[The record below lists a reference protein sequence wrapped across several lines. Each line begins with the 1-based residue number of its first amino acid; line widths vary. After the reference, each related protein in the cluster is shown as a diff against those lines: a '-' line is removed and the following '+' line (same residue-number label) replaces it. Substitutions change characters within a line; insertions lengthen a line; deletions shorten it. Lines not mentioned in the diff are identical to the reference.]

1 MKLYKTF
8 LTKRFVFFTLF
19 SALLLA
25 GCGSNDLFGDDAENV
40 VSIEVRD
47 YDSDELITTIT
58 DSSFID
64 SLVEELET
72 ADTGSTANM
81 DLMNPEYTALFLD
94 SEEQVIQSFGYYVD
108 ELSLGVVGRYYSRE
122 LGALLAV
129 TTELPIE

>member
-8 LTKRFVFFTLF
+8 LTKRFVFFPLF

-25 GCGSNDLFGDDAENV
+25 GCGSNDLFGDHAENV
-40 VSIEVRD
+40 ASIEGRD
-47 YDSDELITTIT
+47 YDSDEFITTIT

-108 ELSLGVVGRYYSRE
+108 ALSLGVVGRYHGRE

-129 TTELPIE
+129 TTELAIE

>member
-1 MKLYKTF
+1 MT
-8 LTKRFVFFTLF
+8 
-19 SALLLA
+19 
-25 GCGSNDLFGDDAENV
+25 
-40 VSIEVRD
+40 SIEVRD
-47 YDSDELITTIT
+47 YDSDELLATIT

-94 SEEQVIQSFGYYVD
+94 SEEQVIQSFGYYVE
-108 ELSLGVVGRYYSRE
+108 ELSLEVVGRYHSRE

>member
-1 MKLYKTF
+1 MNLYKTF

-25 GCGSNDLFGDDAENV
+25 GCGSNNLFDDDAENV
-40 VSIEVRD
+40 ASIEVRY
-47 YDSDELITTIT
+47 YDSDELLATIT

-108 ELSLGVVGRYYSRE
+108 ELSLGVIGRYYTQDT
-122 LGALLAV
+122 LFAV
-129 TTELPIE
+129 TTELPIN

>member
-1 MKLYKTF
+1 MKLNNTF
-8 LTKRFVFFTLF
+8 LTIRFVFFALF
-19 SALLLA
+19 SALLLT

-64 SLVEELET
+64 SLVEELEY

-108 ELSLGVVGRYYSRE
+108 ELSLGVVGRYHTRDT
-122 LGALLAV
+122 LFAV
-129 TTELPIE
+129 TTELPIN

>member
-1 MKLYKTF
+1 MKLNNTF
-8 LTKRFVFFTLF
+8 LTKRFVFLTLF

-40 VSIEVRD
+40 ASIEVRD

-64 SLVEELET
+64 SLVEELEY

-108 ELSLGVVGRYYSRE
+108 ELSLGVIGRYHTRDT
-122 LGALLAV
+122 LFTV
-129 TTELPIE
+129 TTELPIN

>member
-1 MKLYKTF
+1 MKLNNTF
-8 LTKRFVFFTLF
+8 LTKRFVFFALF
-19 SALLLA
+19 SALLLT

-40 VSIEVRD
+40 ASIEVRD
-47 YDSDELITTIT
+47 YDSDELINTIT

-64 SLVEELET
+64 SLVEELEY

-108 ELSLGVVGRYYSRE
+108 ELSLGVVGRYHTRDT
-122 LGALLAV
+122 LFAV
-129 TTELPIE
+129 KTELPII

>member
-8 LTKRFVFFTLF
+8 LTKRFVFLTLF

-40 VSIEVRD
+40 ASIEVRD

-64 SLVEELET
+64 SLVEELEY

-108 ELSLGVVGRYYSRE
+108 ELSLGVIGRYHTRDT
-122 LGALLAV
+122 LFTV
-129 TTELPIE
+129 TTELPIN

>member
-1 MKLYKTF
+1 MNLYKTF

-25 GCGSNDLFGDDAENV
+25 GCGSNNLFDDDAENV
-40 VSIEVRD
+40 ASIEVRY
-47 YDSDELITTIT
+47 YDSDELLATIT

-108 ELSLGVVGRYYSRE
+108 ELSLGVVGRYYTQNT
-122 LGALLAV
+122 LFTV
-129 TTELPIE
+129 KTELPII

>member
-8 LTKRFVFFTLF
+8 LTKRFVFFSLF

-40 VSIEVRD
+40 ASIEVRD
-47 YDSDELITTIT
+47 YDSDEFITTIT

-108 ELSLGVVGRYYSRE
+108 ELSLGVVGRYHSRE

>member
-8 LTKRFVFFTLF
+8 LTKRFVFFSLL

-25 GCGSNDLFGDDAENV
+25 GCGSNDLFGDDSENV
-40 VSIEVRD
+40 AFIEVRD
-47 YDSDELITTIT
+47 YDSDEFITTIT

-64 SLVEELET
+64 SLVEELEY

-108 ELSLGVVGRYYSRE
+108 ELSLGVIGCYHTRDT
-122 LGALLAV
+122 LFAV
-129 TTELPIE
+129 TTELPIN